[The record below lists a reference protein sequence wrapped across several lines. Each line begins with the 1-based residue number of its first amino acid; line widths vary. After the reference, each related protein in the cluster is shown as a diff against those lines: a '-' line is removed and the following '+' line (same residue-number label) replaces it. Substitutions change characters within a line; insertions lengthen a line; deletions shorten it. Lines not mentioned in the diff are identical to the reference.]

1 MILVDTSVLV
11 PFLTGHGTSATRYLE
26 RLVREDAACLDAQNA
41 PTAPLA
47 PVVIQKVRP
56 LKMLP

>member
-1 MILVDTSVLV
+1 MILLDTSVLV

-26 RLVREDAACLDAQNA
+26 RLVREDAAFF
-41 PTAPLA
+41 LA